1 MKHVKAGVASLSLL
15 LAACSTHP
23 SDHSAQ
29 APAAP
34 SLDDMRA
41 VSPTLAHNTESMLL
55 QEVWKRPGLSPRD
68 RSLVT
73 LAVLISRQQTVE
85 LAYHLN
91 LALDNG
97 VKAGEISEAINHLAF
112 YTGWG
117 NATATILVT
126 EQVFTQRG
134 VTLDQLPPVSP
145 ALLPVDEA
153 SEKARATFVDKNS
166 RSGVVR
172 CGALHQRCALPR
184 LMATAGAQS
193 TGSQPHNSQR
203 SDRHRAGRAARRPP
217 QQSHGQ
223 RADSGRSLRGA
234 DAIGVL
240 RRLAER
246 VHRST
251 GGQRCICWPQ
261 ESLGS
266 EVAFDRVVIGG
277 TTELSPTRLTPHIRP
292 WA

>member
-1 MKHVKAGVASLSLL
+1 MKPVKAGVASLSLL

-23 SDHSAQ
+23 ADHSAQ

-73 LAVLISRQQTVE
+73 LAVVISRQQTVE

-126 EQVFTQRG
+126 RQVFTQRG
-134 VTLDQLPPVSP
+134 FTLDQLPPVSP

-153 SEKARATFVDKNS
+153 SEKARATFVDKTVGPVS
-166 RSGVVR
+166 SGVVHYTSVALFHDLWLR
-172 CGALHQRCALPR
+172 PGLSPRDRSLITVSALIATGQVAQLGAHLNRAMDNGLTQGEASEVLTQLAFYAGWPNVF
-184 LMATAGAQS
+184 TAI
-193 TGSQPHNSQR
+193 PVVN
-203 SDRHRAGRAARRPP
+203 DVFAGRKKA
-217 QQSHGQ
+217 
-223 RADSGRSLRGA
+223 
-234 DAIGVL
+234 
-240 RRLAER
+240 
-246 VHRST
+246 
-251 GGQRCICWPQ
+251 
-261 ESLGS
+261 
-266 EVAFDRVVIGG
+266 
-277 TTELSPTRLTPHIRP
+277 
-292 WA
+292 